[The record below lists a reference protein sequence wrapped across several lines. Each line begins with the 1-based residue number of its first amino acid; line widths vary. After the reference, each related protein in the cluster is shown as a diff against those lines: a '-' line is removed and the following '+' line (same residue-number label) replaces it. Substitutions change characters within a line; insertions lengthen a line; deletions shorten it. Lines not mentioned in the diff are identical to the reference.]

1 MTRSESIPNVARIDS
16 LGMNIYAVLL
26 DYDYRQLIDSSTKGS
41 VATPQTDFRS
51 ILGTAEEKK
60 RGRRIWIW
68 KWNEQTQQIPEP
80 QVFLTD
86 SVTCY
91 LLCSLL
97 QSSHLISSMSPP
109 TTFSFHRNF
118 FFKDFTEN
126 FLQKRL
132 SLCSAYYPGIE
143 NSTTSP
149 AVINHIITVQ
159 DSCVCFFYFW
169 TPWGCSL
176 ILPYNIFRCNFSS
189 SSSCQEQEACLQKS
203 TAATPRP
210 KAHTHTGHI
219 SNI

>member
-1 MTRSESIPNVARIDS
+1 MLFT
-16 LGMNIYAVLL
+16 L
-26 DYDYRQLIDSSTKGS
+26 
-41 VATPQTDFRS
+41 
-51 ILGTAEEKK
+51 
-60 RGRRIWIW
+60 
-68 KWNEQTQQIPEP
+68 
-80 QVFLTD
+80 FLAPII
-86 SVTCY
+86 
-91 LLCSLL
+91 
-97 QSSHLISSMSPP
+97 SSHLISSHPCRLLRLSPS
-109 TTFSFHRNF
+109 TAI